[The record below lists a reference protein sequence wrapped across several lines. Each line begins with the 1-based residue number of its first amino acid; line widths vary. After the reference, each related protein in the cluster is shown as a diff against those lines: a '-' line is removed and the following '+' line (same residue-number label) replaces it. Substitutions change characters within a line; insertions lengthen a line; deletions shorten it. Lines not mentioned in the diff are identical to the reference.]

1 MNNIKIIG
9 YGSCMPSN
17 IVTNE
22 DLSKIIDTSDEW
34 ISKRTG
40 IKERRI
46 SKGESTSDLAI
57 AAAKNALDVAGISA
71 SEIDLI
77 IVATSTS
84 DCFFPSTGCTVQ
96 SGIGATNATS
106 FDLAGACTGFIYAT
120 DVAIQYLKAG
130 RFKNALIIGAE
141 VMSKVID
148 WNDRG
153 TAILFG
159 DGAGAVV
166 MTVTD
171 EPKITKVYT
180 KSDGTKS
187 EVLKLKAVP
196 IIDMYENVKT
206 IDRSTMTMNGQEV
219 FKFACNVII
228 ETIDALL
235 ANTSV
240 KLEDV
245 DYIVLHQANSRII
258 EYVSNK
264 VNINIEKFFMNLDK
278 YGNTSAASIPI
289 ALDEMYKKNIL
300 KSGHKVMLIGFGG
313 GLTWGGVLLEL

>member
-1 MNNIKIIG
+1 MKNIKIIG
-9 YGSCMPSN
+9 YGSCTPSN
-17 IVTNE
+17 VVTNH
-22 DLSKIIDTSDEW
+22 DLSEIIDTTDEW

-46 SKGESTSDLAI
+46 SKGESTSSLAI
-57 AAAKNALDVAGISA
+57 AAAKKALNVAGITA
-71 SEIDLI
+71 AELDLI
-77 IVATSTS
+77 IVATSTP
-84 DCFFPSTGCTVQ
+84 DCFFPSTGCIVQ
-96 SGIGATNATS
+96 SEIGAINATS
-106 FDLAGACTGFIYAT
+106 FDLAGACTGFVYAT
-120 DVAIQYLKAG
+120 DVAIQYLKTG
-130 RFKNALIIGAE
+130 RFKRALVIGAE
-141 VMSKVID
+141 VMSKIID

-159 DGAGAVV
+159 DGAGAIVI
-166 MTVTD
+166 TTTD
-171 EPKITKVYT
+171 EKKITEVYT

-187 EVLKLKAVP
+187 EVLKLPAVP
-196 IIDMYENVKT
+196 IIDMYDNVKV
-206 IDRSTMTMNGQEV
+206 IDRSIMTMNGQEV

-228 ETIDALL
+228 ETIDELISKS
-235 ANTSV
+235 NI

-289 ALDEMYKKNIL
+289 ALDEMYGKNML
-300 KSGHKVMLIGFGG
+300 KSGQKLMLIGFGG
-313 GLTWGGVLLEL
+313 GLTWGGILLEL